1 MHLLLKKHCYSK
13 QPRLENKCYMG
24 GIKDSQC
31 SMPSWEYASKL
42 VDLYFYNYVSFSW
55 IKC

>member
-1 MHLLLKKHCYSK
+1 VHLLLKKHCYSK